1 MEQRAYEKHSIMHQ
15 HHMKAWTIA
24 YNNINKARLKE
35 SSTTKNFH
43 EEEILPDEE
52 DVLPAK
58 CFYKEKH
65 HA

>member
-1 MEQRAYEKHSIMHQ
+1 MHQ

-24 YNNINKARLKE
+24 YNNINKARLKQ